1 MKNIQEQLQQAIAAK
16 QQAFRKGIAD
26 RFIGIDN
33 DLEKAEG
40 SRGGKVIGHTKS
52 GKPIYQSAVPDLHK
66 DFTRGE
72 HKEANDLRYSSN
84 GKVHNAD
91 NIKPIKKDIRNLD
104 EAKRAVQSIDKDHYG
119 DQFHSY
125 GVHTHEHDGHG
136 GHKLKLVTKKGNV
149 GDNDNIRS
157 VFSKK
162 FPDHQSLIT
171 KRDDSGSNGEVH
183 IHLIKKKPNQ
193 PNIVGNKVEK
203 SIQFYTE
210 ESIQQYITDLN
221 KAMESEEVSQEDFEK
236 GMKNLS
242 HLTKKTMTDKNGVV
256 RTIYVSN
263 NTKMSDHQMKNHISE
278 KHGYSSG
285 SMVDGKVLNN
295 WEEAANHFGYK
306 KDGEGWSAKS
316 TVFNPNGIMQ
326 KKDIS
331 NDELIEVAKHVSQLS
346 HINRVRFDKMWKDVK
361 LETNPMAAVPEIAA
375 KMKAANDDIEI
386 AKTLKRGGD
395 AVLGNTTSGKPI
407 HIAFDHENHKDF
419 TATDH
424 RDASSIKAKLV
435 DRLKGA
441 KLIGDKSADKLGW
454 ERHVGKGS
462 YLDDQEGL
470 SYKQQID
477 KIASE
482 NNKSTMEHRDG
493 IQQGGYSKAV
503 FESPA
508 FQNYAGGYGAIY
520 HNDRNDERDAALE
533 GYLRKKGLNDREI
546 GAFLISS
553 VGRHA
558 MDNMATNVWKVG
570 GDSHMDKQIGTLIP
584 TYKKMLTRLGGI
596 EAFETED

>member
-1 MKNIQEQLQQAIAAK
+1 MKNIQDQLQQSIAEH

-162 FPDHQSLIT
+162 FPDHQPLIT

-203 SIQFYTE
+203 SEQIYTE
-210 ESIQQYITDLN
+210 ENIQQYISDLN

-263 NTKMSDHQMKNHISE
+263 EQ
-278 KHGYSSG
+278 
-285 SMVDGKVLNN
+285 
-295 WEEAANHFGYK
+295 
-306 KDGEGWSAKS
+306 KS
-316 TVFNPNGIMQ
+316 TEFNPNGIMQ

-331 NDELIEVAKHVSQLS
+331 NDDLIEVSKHVSQLS

-375 KMKAANDDIEI
+375 KVK
-386 AKTLKRGGD
+386 K
-395 AVLGNTTSGKPI
+395 V
-407 HIAFDHENHKDF
+407 
-419 TATDH
+419 
-424 RDASSIKAKLV
+424 RD
-435 DRLKGA
+435 
-441 KLIGDKSADKLGW
+441 
-454 ERHVGKGS
+454 
-462 YLDDQEGL
+462 GL
-470 SYKQQID
+470 TED
-477 KIASE
+477 T
-482 NNKSTMEHRDG
+482 KSTMEHRDG
-493 IQQGGYSKAV
+493 ISQGGYSKAV

-520 HNDRNDERDAALE
+520 HNDRNDERDSALE
-533 GYLRKKGLNDREI
+533 NYLRKKGLNDKEI
-546 GAFLISS
+546 GGFLVSS

-596 EAFETED
+596 EALETED